1 MSCTQS
7 ATAGFHPCRHRAA
20 SVPSVGLERRLRE
33 ALSLRLWR
41 AAVRWAAR
49 ARQRH
54 DLAELD
60 AHLLKDI
67 GVTPG
72 AAARE
77 ATKPFWLA

>member
-7 ATAGFHPCRHRAA
+7 IAAGGNRACRHGAPGA
-20 SVPSVGLERRLRE
+20 GLERRLP
-33 ALSLRLWR
+33 R
-41 AAVRWAAR
+41 AAVARLRHALALWFGR

-54 DLAELD
+54 DLAGLD

-72 AAARE
+72 QAGRE
-77 ATKPFWLA
+77 AAKPFWVE

>member
-7 ATAGFHPCRHRAA
+7 AAAGFHPCRHRVV
-20 SVPSVGLERRLRE
+20 SVPKVGLERRLRRS
-33 ALSLRLWR
+33 LSAFLWR
-41 AAVRWAAR
+41 AALRWAAR
-49 ARQRH
+49 ARQRR

-72 AAARE
+72 QAARE
-77 ATKPFWLA
+77 AAKPFWIE

>member
-7 ATAGFHPCRHRAA
+7 IAAAKPACRHGFPPAG
-20 SVPSVGLERRLRE
+20 SETRLRQ
-33 ALSLRLWR
+33 AAFAYLWHTLIL
-41 AAVRWAAR
+41 WCAR
-49 ARQRH
+49 GRQRR

-72 AAARE
+72 QAARE
-77 ATKPFWLA
+77 AAKPFWVA